1 MTHKEMSEIFAVMLL
16 AYPNA
21 EVFKGGVAKLG
32 PTINLWVT
40 ALPEVDYWTGCQAV
54 AKLVRECKY
63 PPTIAEFKTKADA
76 VQSEVMTQI
85 SSAWNWVKT
94 EIGVFGESPHEF
106 FVGLPEDSGIRR
118 AIEMIGGPDCIVIK
132 EEHTFGDGHKE
143 MVEEYNYR
151 KFVEAYEK
159 VLRQTNALS
168 GGPRKAVGSGVKQ
181 IGGKT

>member
-40 ALPEVDYWTGCQAV
+40 ALPEIDYWTGCQAV
-54 AKLVRECKY
+54 MKLVRECKY
-63 PPTIAEFKTKADA
+63 PPTIAEFNAKAEA
-76 VQSEVMTQI
+76 VQSEVKAQI
-85 SSAWNWVKT
+85 GSAWNRVRL
-94 EIGVFGESPHEF
+94 EIDVFEKSPQEF
-106 FVGLPEDSGIRR
+106 FAMLPEDSGIRR

-132 EEHTFGDGHKE
+132 EERTFGDGHKE
-143 MVEEYNYR
+143 MVEEYNYS

-159 VLRQTNALS
+159 VLRQTNALG
-168 GGPRKAVGSGVKQ
+168 GGPRKAVGAGVKQ
-181 IGGKT
+181 IGGKP